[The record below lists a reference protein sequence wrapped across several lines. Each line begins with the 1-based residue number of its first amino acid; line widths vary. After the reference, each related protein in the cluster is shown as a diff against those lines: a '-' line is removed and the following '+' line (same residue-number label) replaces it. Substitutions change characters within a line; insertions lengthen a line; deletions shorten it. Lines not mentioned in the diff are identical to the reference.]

1 MRRHVAILPLL
12 IAGCGNRSETTAID
26 TSINATAV
34 SGVTVA
40 TNTTDV
46 TATAAPES
54 LAGAGGDPLAP
65 YVGKYPF
72 DAVGS
77 VSFYQVPAVRAA
89 VNGAVRDPRI
99 RRLILNASG
108 PTTPIARGADGRLIA
123 WGCETHNCGSHNWSL
138 VVGPDG
144 GNAEV
149 CYHDDGAPG
158 ATTRWFRD
166 GAEEA
171 GRTEEC
177 QAT

>member
-1 MRRHVAILPLL
+1 MRRHGAILSLL
-12 IAGCGNRSETTAID
+12 IAGCGNRSEITAIS
-26 TSINATAV
+26 TSINATAAA
-34 SGVTVA
+34 GVATA
-40 TNTTDV
+40 TNTTTV
-46 TATAAPES
+46 TDAVAPKS

-72 DAVGS
+72 DAVGG

-89 VNGAVRDPRI
+89 VNGAVRDPQI
-99 RRLILNASG
+99 RLLILDARG
-108 PTTPIARGADGRLIA
+108 PTTPIARGPDGRLIA
-123 WGCETHNCGSHNWSL
+123 WGCEAHNCGPHNWSL

-149 CYHDDGAPG
+149 CYHDDGRPG

-166 GAEEA
+166 GAEEP